1 MTLYSAYRYRII
13 NQQTGQAC
21 AIVGND
27 IKNIVQYPKEDNNV
41 SENWR
46 LLNLNDGVC
55 EIMSDDTN
63 QQAKGNCFTAGG
75 ENTQV
80 VLQSWKGINN
90 DDQRWTINLASTGTE
105 ELYAITNN
113 SANLALT
120 VKDCSSAENA
130 PITVEKFTGLKCQL
144 WKLVSTSV

>member
-27 IKNIVQYPKEDNNV
+27 LKNIVQYPKEDSKV
-41 SENWR
+41 WENWR
-46 LLNLNDGVC
+46 LLNLNDSGC
-55 EIMSDDTN
+55 EIMSDDAN
-63 QQAKGNCFTAGG
+63 QQAKGNCFTASDD
-75 ENTQV
+75 NAQV
-80 VLQSWKGINN
+80 VLQSWKGADNN
-90 DDQRWTINLASTGTE
+90 DQRWTISLASTGTE
-105 ELYAITNN
+105 ELYVITNN

-130 PITVEKFTGLKCQL
+130 PVTVEKFTGLKCQL
-144 WKLVSTSV
+144 WKLVNTSV